1 MVVQLAHENCQGLT
15 VPAAPPPLD
24 APLTC
29 SPPRGA
35 GGGDPVKERLEKW
48 LGTAETL
55 GFKLSEDQVDALRCL
70 ATATAW
76 WPNNHIL

>member
-1 MVVQLAHENCQGLT
+1 VLASG
-15 VPAAPPPLD
+15 
-24 APLTC
+24 